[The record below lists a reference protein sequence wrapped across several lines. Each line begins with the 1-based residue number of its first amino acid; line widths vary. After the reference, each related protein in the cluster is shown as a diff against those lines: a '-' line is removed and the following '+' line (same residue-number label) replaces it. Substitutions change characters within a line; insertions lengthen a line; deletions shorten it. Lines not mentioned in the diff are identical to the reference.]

1 MQRDHVWP
9 LFLLPDYHID
19 VLSRVSATAQAWREI
34 CISDPALRYH
44 PRRLLPLGDVLMQ
57 KVLYWATAFALLSG
71 AAPAAAQ
78 QPYPSRPITLIVPY
92 AAGGSVD
99 VVARV
104 VANALGQK
112 LSQNVIVENVAGAGG
127 VTGTQRAARAEPD
140 GYTLLFSVES
150 TMAIAKLVQP
160 HVVQYDSQK
169 DFAPI
174 SLIGTSPLVLVGK
187 KELPA
192 STIAELMAL
201 LRANPGKY
209 SYASSGVGT
218 SLQVAG
224 EMINIEGK
232 VQMVHVPYR
241 VGSQIVTDLMGN
253 QIDLAV
259 LPLVMAL
266 PSYRNGNIK
275 IFGITEPERSALA
288 PDLPALA
295 EQPELKNV
303 SMTVWYGLFAPA
315 KADPAIIDRIYQA
328 LVAGLREPE
337 LQAKLAEVNLRVV
350 GSSPA
355 EFAKFLADEITKFAA
370 VVKAANIKAE

>member
-1 MQRDHVWP
+1 MQRI
-9 LFLLPDYHID
+9 LYCAT
-19 VLSRVSATAQAWREI
+19 VLAVLAGAT
-34 CISDPALRYH
+34 PA
-44 PRRLLPLGDVLMQ
+44 P
-57 KVLYWATAFALLSG
+57 
-71 AAPAAAQ
+71 AQ

-112 LSQNVIVENVAGAGG
+112 LNQNVVIENVAGAGG

-187 KELPA
+187 KDLPA
-192 STIAELMAL
+192 STIAELMVL

-275 IFGITEPERSALA
+275 IFGITEPERSSLA
-288 PDLPALA
+288 PDLPSLA

-315 KADPAIIDRIYQA
+315 KVDPAIIDRIYHA
-328 LVAGLREPE
+328 LAAALREPE
-337 LQAKLAEVNLRVV
+337 LQAKLADVNLRVV

>member
-1 MQRDHVWP
+1 MISSAPLNPKFALRLAALGANFGFGALAGDATMQRILSWVTA
-9 LFLLPDYHID
+9 LA
-19 VLSRVSATAQAWREI
+19 VLA
-34 CISDPALRYH
+34 
-44 PRRLLPLGDVLMQ
+44 
-57 KVLYWATAFALLSG
+57 G
-71 AAPAAAQ
+71 AAPTSAQ

-112 LSQNVIVENVAGAGG
+112 LSQNVVVENVAGAGG

-140 GYTLLFSVES
+140 GYALLFSVES

-174 SLIGTSPLVLVGK
+174 SLIGSSPLVLVGK
-187 KELPA
+187 KDLPA
-192 STIAELMAL
+192 STIAELMTL

-288 PDLPALA
+288 PDLPSLA

-315 KADPAIIDRIYQA
+315 KVDPAIIDRIYQA
-328 LVAGLREPE
+328 LAAALREPE
-337 LQAKLAEVNLRVV
+337 LQAKLADVNLRVV

>member
-1 MQRDHVWP
+1 MRKF
-9 LFLLPDYHID
+9 LFWAISAFIFASAP
-19 VLSRVSATAQAWREI
+19 ATA
-34 CISDPALRYH
+34 
-44 PRRLLPLGDVLMQ
+44 
-57 KVLYWATAFALLSG
+57 
-71 AAPAAAQ
+71 

-104 VANALGQK
+104 VADKLGEKLGQ
-112 LSQNVIVENVAGAGG
+112 NIVIENVAGAGG
-127 VTGTQRAARAEPD
+127 ITGTQRAARAAPD

-169 DFAPI
+169 DFVPI
-174 SLIGTSPLVLVGK
+174 SLIGTSPLILVGK
-187 KELPA
+187 KDLPA
-192 STIAELMAL
+192 NTTAELMAL

-224 EMINIEGK
+224 EMINVEGD
-232 VQMVHVPYR
+232 VHMVHVPYR
-241 VGSQIVTDLMGN
+241 FGSQIVTDLMGN

-266 PSYRNGNIK
+266 STYRNGNIK
-275 IFGITEPERSALA
+275 VFGITEPERSPFA
-288 PDLPALA
+288 PEVPSLA

-303 SMTVWYGLFAPA
+303 NMTVWYGLFAPA
-315 KADPAIIDRIYQA
+315 QVDAAIVDRIYQA
-328 LVAGLREPE
+328 LSAALREPQM
-337 LQAKLAEVNLRVV
+337 QAKLAEVNLRIV
-350 GSSPA
+350 GSSPSQ
-355 EFAKFLADEITKFAA
+355 FAKFLGDEISKFGA